1 MKGGGS
7 DSGSGRKIGSGGKG
21 SAQGGSTGE
30 SGGGM
35 MGGGPTMGGSN
46 ESGTMGGGSTGRS
59 DGEVGAAEK
68 KDPNQDVFNTRLISR
83 VLPLIVLALIS
94 NNFTRPSRCLLAQT

>member
-1 MKGGGS
+1 VIVAVEERLVVEERVVLKV
-7 DSGSGRKIGSGGKG
+7 DL
-21 SAQGGSTGE
+21 GE

-35 MGGGPTMGGSN
+35 MGGRPTMGGSN

>member
-1 MKGGGS
+1 VIVAVEERLVVEERVVLKV
-7 DSGSGRKIGSGGKG
+7 DL
-21 SAQGGSTGE
+21 GE
-30 SGGGM
+30 SVGGM